1 MTILICQQSKIPD
14 KFSLSMIYDG
24 ISVNLKYTYV
34 VMITNSFQHVTVLR
48 DVKYHLPQISVH
60 DEANNENAK
69 KCIFPFVDI
78 SYPQDN
84 H

>member
-1 MTILICQQSKIPD
+1 
-14 KFSLSMIYDG
+14 
-24 ISVNLKYTYV
+24 
-34 VMITNSFQHVTVLR
+34 MITNSFQHVSVLR

-60 DEANNENAK
+60 DEANNENAN

-84 H
+84 HW